1 MKRKQKQAGWLTHVF
16 FITLFLVVPTLA
28 TVKPPGEPFFTI
40 TRVFVQDTIA
50 NAVLLCFF
58 YFNYYIFIPNVYFKR
73 QYLQYV
79 IYTLLFLAL
88 SLTIPHIVG
97 THIPDYER
105 QFPDFALRHRPPSLP
120 MMVFDEFR
128 RHLYL
133 FFSAVFFSFLLRT
146 REHLSEIKEEKAN
159 AELLLLKSQIN
170 PHFLFNTLNSIY
182 VLSITKDDRASAA
195 IVNLSGLMRYVI
207 KEATDDKIPLQKELE
222 YIRNYIDLQR
232 ARLGETTRIVF
243 QCQGDPYENQIT
255 PLLLITYIENAFKY
269 GVNPDEDDCL
279 VEVKIHIVQKQLGM
293 SVFNRKVTN
302 AANIESTGIGI
313 VNTAER
319 LRLLYP
325 GKHTIDIKE
334 DNETY
339 SITLSL
345 ELI

>member
-1 MKRKQKQAGWLTHVF
+1 MKRTQKQVGWLTHVF
-16 FITLFLVVPTLA
+16 FIALFLVVPTLA
-28 TVKPPGEPFFTI
+28 TVRPPGEPMFTM

-58 YFNYYIFIPNVYFKR
+58 YFNYYILIPNVYFKR
-73 QYLQYV
+73 QYFQYV
-79 IYTLLFLAL
+79 VYTILFLAL
-88 SLTIPHIVG
+88 SLAIPHLIG

-105 QFPDFALRHRPPSLP
+105 HFPDFAERHRPPSLV

-182 VLSITKDDRASAA
+182 VLSITKDDRASSA

-232 ARLGETTRIVF
+232 ARLGETTRIIF
-243 QCQGDPYENQIT
+243 QCQGDPDDNEIT

-269 GVNPDEDDCL
+269 GVNPDEDDCSI
-279 VEVKIHIVQKQLGM
+279 EVRIHIDQKQLRM
-293 SVFNRKVTN
+293 SVFNRKVTDAKN
-302 AANIESTGIGI
+302 VESTGIGI